1 MEWANEDFLHR
12 YLRPFTVPKKF
23 EDVLKNYLYQA
34 FCFVALPG
42 LLHYEDRNSMAFSL
56 ETRLPFLDFRVVEY
70 LFSLPSDQKIKRG
83 VTKVVLRNAMV
94 EILPQEVRNRSD
106 KMGFTT
112 PENIW
117 FRTNL
122 RNQIETM
129 IRSKSFAD
137 RGYFNVEKVK
147 KAFHRHCEGKTNIS
161 FTIWRWV
168 NLELWFRNF
177 FDGRSIPES

>member
-1 MEWANEDFLHR
+1 ME
-12 YLRPFTVPKKF
+12 
-23 EDVLKNYLYQA
+23 
-34 FCFVALPG
+34 
-42 LLHYEDRNSMAFSL
+42 
-56 ETRLPFLDFRVVEY
+56 
-70 LFSLPSDQKIKRG
+70 
-83 VTKVVLRNAMV
+83 

-168 NLELWFRNF
+168 NLELWFRNI